1 MGYRRPRVYKIG
13 IGPGTFAGF
22 SRQETLDIVREAFA
36 EISTFA
42 NIDFPELSRPRFT
55 INFYNNAQMKKLGR
69 ANYTALGLMFR
80 RFLAINS
87 ERKIQRFQAVA
98 VVKHEALHWLGMKHS
113 NALDANMHPTRSN
126 EFMNA
131 YERAWLQRRYGKRYR
146 EFWHTFPDQYKA
158 LMREV

>member
-1 MGYRRPRVYKIG
+1 MGYRKPRVYKIR

-22 SRQETLDIVREAFA
+22 SRQETLDVVREAFA
-36 EISTFA
+36 EISKFA
-42 NIDFPELSRPRFT
+42 NVDFPESKRPRFT
-55 INFYNNAQMKKLGR
+55 INFYNNAQMRKLAKGKW
-69 ANYTALGLMFR
+69 TALGLQFR

-87 ERKIQRFQAVA
+87 ERKIKRFQAVA

-113 NALDANMHPTRSN
+113 DARDATMHPTRSN

-131 YERAWLQRRYGKRYR
+131 YERAWIQRRYGKRHR
-146 EFWHTFPDQYKA
+146 EFWHTFPDGYKA